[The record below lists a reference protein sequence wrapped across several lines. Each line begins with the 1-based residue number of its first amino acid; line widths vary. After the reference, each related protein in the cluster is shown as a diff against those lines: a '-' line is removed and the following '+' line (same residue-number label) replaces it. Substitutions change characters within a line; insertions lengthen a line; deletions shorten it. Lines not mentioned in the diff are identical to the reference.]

1 MKKFKFKIKG
11 QNYDVEI
18 KSFENDIAQIE
29 VNGTVHTVNVEV
41 IAEETQAKPV
51 ARKAAPVA
59 EVKTA
64 PASGL
69 TPFKAPLPGEIT
81 QIRVKKGDTIKK
93 GQTLFIMVAMKME
106 NEILSE
112 TDGVIA
118 SIKVNEG
125 DVVLQNDLILEI
137 Q

>member
-18 KSFENDIAQIE
+18 KSFDNDIAQIE

-41 IAEETQAKPV
+41 IAEEAQAKSV
-51 ARKAAPVA
+51 ARKAAPAV
-59 EVKTA
+59 EVKTT
-64 PASGL
+64 PTSSL
-69 TPFKAPLPGEIT
+69 TPLKAPLPGEIT

-93 GQTLFIMVAMKME
+93 AQTLFVMVAMKME

-112 TDGVIA
+112 IDGVIA

-125 DVVLQNDLILEI
+125 DVVLQNDLVLEI